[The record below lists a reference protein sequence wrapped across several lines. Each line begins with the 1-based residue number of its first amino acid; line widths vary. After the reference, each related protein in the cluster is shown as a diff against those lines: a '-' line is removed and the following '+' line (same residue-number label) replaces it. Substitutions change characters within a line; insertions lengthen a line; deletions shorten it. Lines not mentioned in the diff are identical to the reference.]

1 VPLIDGGTVRLPRLI
16 GESRALDLV
25 LTGRPV
31 DAREAYAIGLANRL
45 VPAGEALGAA
55 QALAREL
62 AALPQ
67 ECLRGDRASLV
78 GQWGMTE
85 PEAMGREFGIG
96 LASLRA
102 DGVAGA
108 ARFAGGE
115 GRHGA

>member
-1 VPLIDGGTVRLPRLI
+1 
-16 GESRALDLV
+16 
-25 LTGRPV
+25 
-31 DAREAYAIGLANRL
+31 
-45 VPAGEALGAA
+45 
-55 QALAREL
+55 
-62 AALPQ
+62 
-67 ECLRGDRASLV
+67 
-78 GQWGMTE
+78 MTE